1 VLDVE
6 VNYLCGGWYS
16 VKYQTPMGIRLVV
29 HIHDSG
35 SVGKRKEKKEVVIIV
50 RDSSLNICS
59 KPSYDTIRNK

>member
-35 SVGKRKEKKEVVIIV
+35 SVGKRKEKK
-50 RDSSLNICS
+50 RL
-59 KPSYDTIRNK
+59 